1 MHIFWEK
8 WKGISWLSIY
18 LLLYYSELPS
28 SLTSETKLGSHGGAR
43 SSTRFSYHLCRTT
56 SNPRFYS
63 ACWWRA
69 CVILSNWSMHGKCR
83 EVKLIITW
91 RISNEIPLYIEVGV
105 RNEIFLI
112 SLCICPYF
120 RVRAAYTSSD
130 CRQHYI
136 ETRQWLHIRVV
147 VNCHI
152 RDDSG
157 RARFERGLRN
167 WQVSWVSWCR
177 RVTSPTTL
185 RFFTIGVRVRVPV
198 HIK

>member
-105 RNEIFLI
+105 RNEIF
-112 SLCICPYF
+112 F
-120 RVRAAYTSSD
+120 
-130 CRQHYI
+130 
-136 ETRQWLHIRVV
+136 
-147 VNCHI
+147 N
-152 RDDSG
+152 
-157 RARFERGLRN
+157 
-167 WQVSWVSWCR
+167 
-177 RVTSPTTL
+177 
-185 RFFTIGVRVRVPV
+185 FFMHMPLFSCAGGV
-198 HIK
+198 HIIRLQAALHRDSTVVAHSRSCKLSY